1 MVKMLLRKCFRDIKI
16 NKSQFI
22 NIFIMVFLGV
32 FVFTG
37 IHAYMDGMKKSG
49 DDFYEKNNLQ
59 DLWLSGENFTKQDLE
74 DVKKLENIND
84 AERVLTL
91 NMDLENYKDVIIQTN
106 FIESNNI
113 SKMYIVEGEEFNK
126 NKEGIWFDSYLANN
140 LGIKVGDEITVKYE
154 NYKITQKVVGLVN
167 TPDHVY
173 FVKDSTELFP

>member
-1 MVKMLLRKCFRDIKI
+1 
-16 NKSQFI
+16 
-22 NIFIMVFLGV
+22 
-32 FVFTG
+32 
-37 IHAYMDGMKKSG
+37 
-49 DDFYEKNNLQ
+49 
-59 DLWLSGENFTKQDLE
+59 
-74 DVKKLENIND
+74 
-84 AERVLTL
+84 
-91 NMDLENYKDVIIQTN
+91 MDLENYKDVIIQTN

-173 FVKDSTELFP
+173 FVKDSTELFPTHKDYGFMYLSINDFPKQCIYDNLKEKISLENTAVIKDELDNETIEKLIPNFNIDLIQ